1 MFSTIPLNR
10 LLLYIAFL
18 AMIPPM
24 LIFILFQSPLELR
37 KSLENE
43 INSTSQRALLFEK
56 KQAINLAIRQQFLDA
71 DHSYIDK
78 YLESL
83 TLLEP
88 ETEALQQVVRGR
100 DLAENETINKRL
112 DLLSGKGNKIV
123 FSEGV
128 VESYPYFQD
137 TAETLTH
144 PVEIDIEDLKKILSI
159 VEGVKISPYTPPPGR
174 PELIILDLKL
184 EKKNVSPNNQ
194 VFLLNMKLLKREFS

>member
-10 LLLYIAFL
+10 LLLYIMLFAL
-18 AMIPPM
+18 LPAA
-24 LIFILFQSPLELR
+24 LIFILFQSPMELR
-37 KSLENE
+37 RSLENE
-43 INSTSQRALLFEK
+43 MNSASQRAMLFEK
-56 KQAINLAIRQQFLDA
+56 KQAVNLAVRQQFLDA

-88 ETEALQQVVRGR
+88 EIEALQQVVRGR
-100 DLAENETINKRL
+100 HLAENETINKRL
-112 DLLSGKGNKIV
+112 DLLSGKGNKIA

-137 TAETLTH
+137 TTETLTH
-144 PVEIDIEDLKKILSI
+144 PVEIDIDDLQKILST
-159 VEGVKISPYTPPPGR
+159 VEGVKIGANEPPAGR

-184 EKKNVSPNNQ
+184 EKKNVTPNNQ
-194 VFLLNMKLLKREFS
+194 AFLLNMKLLKREFS

>member
-10 LLLYIAFL
+10 LLLYIMLL
-18 AMIPPM
+18 ALLPAA
-24 LIFILFQSPLELR
+24 LIFILFQSPIELR
-37 KSLENE
+37 RSLENE
-43 INSTSQRALLFEK
+43 INSASQRALLFEK
-56 KQAINLAIRQQFLDA
+56 KQAVNLALRQQFLDA

-88 ETEALQQVVRGR
+88 EIEALQQVVRGR
-100 DLAENETINKRL
+100 HLAENETINKRL
-112 DLLSGKGNKIV
+112 DLLSGKGNKIA

-144 PVEIDIEDLKKILSI
+144 PVEIDIDDLQKILST
-159 VEGVKISPYTPPPGR
+159 VEGMKIGPNEPPPGR
-174 PELIILDLKL
+174 PELIILDFKL
-184 EKKNVSPNNQ
+184 EKKNVTPNNQ
-194 VFLLNMKLLKREFS
+194 AFLLNMKLLKREFS